1 MCHKSV
7 KVISLIVFFL
17 ITSSSLAALK
27 VGDRAPN
34 FNLRDQNN
42 LTHDLNDYKGNW
54 VVLYFYPKDG
64 TPGCT
69 TQACDFRDAVKRIIA
84 SKSVVFGVS
93 LDSVESHK
101 LFSDK
106 NKLPFSLLSDETG
119 EVAKSDTP
127 ARTRR
132 GFGED
137 SPRIRRGFSEDLRAT
152 LLGGILKKVHE
163 AALIWHLNL
172 IYIQIDN
179 MYNFFPFSISILFF
193 AFFVI
198 KISLVK
204 ARTIGLGRTAPSLF
218 K

>member
-17 ITSSSLAALK
+17 FTSSSLAALK

-106 NKLPFSLLSDETG
+106 NKLPFSLLSDGTG
-119 EVAKSDTP
+119 EVAKLY
-127 ARTRR
+127 
-132 GFGED
+132 D
-137 SPRIRRGFSEDLRAT
+137 SLRNLLVYKTAKRNTFIIDPKGLIAKIYLSVDPKTHSEMVLNDL
-152 LLGGILKKVHE
+152 G
-163 AALIWHLNL
+163 NL
-172 IYIQIDN
+172 QD
-179 MYNFFPFSISILFF
+179 
-193 AFFVI
+193 
-198 KISLVK
+198 
-204 ARTIGLGRTAPSLF
+204 
-218 K
+218 